1 MSTNKTIVIIIAFLA
16 LGLGM
21 GATDQPVKIGIV
33 DIDHA
38 MGATEAGKSAK
49 DELEQKRR
57 EAELELQPMI
67 SRYQELADEYQKKR
81 VVLSDEKRRE
91 MEVDITELQNRIELK
106 QSEAQTRLRM
116 EFERLFAPLQQQLD
130 KAVAQV
136 GREGGFSLILVRG
149 QPPILYSREALDVTD
164 LIIAQVE
171 KAGGGE

>member
-1 MSTNKTIVIIIAFLA
+1 
-16 LGLGM
+16 
-21 GATDQPVKIGIV
+21 
-33 DIDHA
+33 
-38 MGATEAGKSAK
+38 
-49 DELEQKRR
+49 
-57 EAELELQPMI
+57 
-67 SRYQELADEYQKKR
+67 
-81 VVLSDEKRRE
+81 LSDEKRRE

-130 KAVAQV
+130 KAVAHV

-171 KAGGGE
+171 KVGE